1 MSELTKFPGA
11 FTAPI
16 QSENCPIYVLGH
28 KNPDTDSIVGA
39 IAAANLYKGRGYDV
53 KPVAQGKPAPET
65 EIGRAHV

>member
-28 KNPDTDSIVGA
+28 KNPDTDTIVGA
-39 IAAANLYKGRGYDV
+39 IAAANL
-53 KPVAQGKPAPET
+53 
-65 EIGRAHV
+65 